1 MKNSKEAMMR
11 KKKNLGVAAVLVFL
25 SLCFMVL
32 ICNDNAWAQ
41 NKKLFVE
48 DELLIQFRIDTPKN
62 KADEALN
69 AHGATVADEIQQLR
83 IKRIKVP
90 AHVLETV
97 REALSHNPHVE
108 FIENNFLAEP
118 STTPNDSYYSSQWH
132 LPKINAPSGWDITSG
147 SESMPIAI
155 IDSGVDPDHPDLA
168 GKLIT
173 GYNFLGSNTD
183 THDVLGHGTAVAGTA
198 AAMTNNITGVA
209 GIACDNPIM
218 PLVVLNSSDY
228 ASYYDISRAITYA
241 VDHGVRVLNISIGGS
256 SSSST
261 LQSAADYAWNK
272 GALIFASA
280 MNNNTSTPYYPA
292 ACNHVVAVAA
302 TTSTDTKASFSSFGT
317 WIDISAPGA
326 SIYTT
331 KDGGGYGYWNG
342 TSFASP
348 LTAGLAALIWSINP
362 SLTNT
367 QVYDILTQN
376 ADDLGTLGF
385 DQYFG
390 FGRINALRSLLAA
403 METSPATD
411 TTAPVVSITSP
422 SNNTT
427 VSGVIS
433 VSISASDNVDVSKV
447 ELYINGNLYA
457 SDSSSPYTFTW
468 DTTKYANGTYT
479 LMAVAYDS
487 AGNIGQSATVTVNVL
502 TQQDTIAPKASITSP
517 SNGSTVGKKVT
528 INATA
533 SDNIAVTKLELYID
547 GVLKSVT
554 NTSSLSYNWNT
565 NTASKG
571 SHTITAKAYDGA
583 GNVGVYTITVYK

>member
-1 MKNSKEAMMR
+1 MKKTLQFS
-11 KKKNLGVAAVLVFL
+11 AVLVFI

-41 NKKLFVE
+41 NKKMFVE

-62 KADEALN
+62 KADEAVN
-69 AHGATVADEIQQLR
+69 AHGAMVADEIQQLR

-90 AHVLETV
+90 SHVIETV

-108 FIENNFLAEP
+108 FIENNFLAEA
-118 STTPNDSYYSSQWH
+118 SVIPNDSYYSSQWH

-147 SESMPIAI
+147 SESIPIAI

-218 PLVVLNSSDY
+218 PLVVLNSSNY

-241 VDHGVRVLNISIGGS
+241 VDHGVKVLNISIGGS

-292 ACNHVVAVAA
+292 ACNHVVAVSA
-302 TTSTDTKASFSSFGT
+302 TTSTDTKASFSSYGT
-317 WIDISAPGA
+317 WVDISAPGA

-331 KDGGGYGYWNG
+331 KDGGGYGYWSG

-390 FGRINALRSLLAA
+390 FGRINALKSLLAA
-403 METSPATD
+403 IENAPDID
-411 TTAPVVSITSP
+411 TTAPVASITSP
-422 SNNTT
+422 SNNATI
-427 VSGVIS
+427 SGVIS
-433 VSISASDNVDVSKV
+433 VSISASDNVGVSKV

-457 SDSSSPYTFTW
+457 SDSSSPYTFSW
-468 DTTKYANGTYT
+468 DTTKYANGNYT
-479 LMAVAYDS
+479 LTATAYDGS
-487 AGNIGQSATVTVNVL
+487 GNVGQSATVTVTVL
-502 TQQDTIAPKASITSP
+502 NQQDTIAPKASITSP
-517 SNGSTVGKKVT
+517 SNGFTVGKKVT

>member
-1 MKNSKEAMMR
+1 MKKTLQFS
-11 KKKNLGVAAVLVFL
+11 AVLVFI

-41 NKKLFVE
+41 NKKMFVE

-62 KADEALN
+62 KADEAVN
-69 AHGATVADEIQQLR
+69 AHGAMVADEIQQLR

-90 AHVLETV
+90 SHVIETV

-118 STTPNDSYYSSQWH
+118 STTPNDSYYPSQWH

-292 ACNHVVAVAA
+292 ACNHVVAVSA

-317 WIDISAPGA
+317 WVDISAPGA

-427 VSGVIS
+427 LSGVIS

-457 SDSSSPYTFTW
+457 SDSSSPYTFT
-468 DTTKYANGTYT
+468 
-479 LMAVAYDS
+479 
-487 AGNIGQSATVTVNVL
+487 
-502 TQQDTIAPKASITSP
+502 
-517 SNGSTVGKKVT
+517 
-528 INATA
+528 
-533 SDNIAVTKLELYID
+533 
-547 GVLKSVT
+547 
-554 NTSSLSYNWNT
+554 
-565 NTASKG
+565 
-571 SHTITAKAYDGA
+571 
-583 GNVGVYTITVYK
+583 

>member
-1 MKNSKEAMMR
+1 MK
-11 KKKNLGVAAVLVFL
+11 KKKNLGVSAVLVFL
-25 SLCFMVL
+25 SLCFMLL
-32 ICNDNAWAQ
+32 ICKDSAWAQ

-48 DELLIQFRIDTPKN
+48 DELLIQFRIDTPN
-62 KADEALN
+62 DKADEALN
-69 AHGATVADEIQQLR
+69 AHGAAVVDEIQQLR

-218 PLVVLNSSDY
+218 PLVVLNSSNY

-261 LQSAADYAWNK
+261 LQSAVDSAWNK

-280 MNNNTSTPYYPA
+280 MNNNNSTPYYPA
-292 ACNHVVAVAA
+292 ACNHVVAVTA

-317 WIDISAPGA
+317 WVDISAPGA

-362 SLTNT
+362 SLINT

-376 ADDLGTLGF
+376 ADDLGTLGY

-390 FGRINALRSLLAA
+390 YGRINALKSLLAA
-403 METSPATD
+403 IENAPDID
-411 TTAPVVSITSP
+411 TTAPVASITSP
-422 SNNTT
+422 SNNATI
-427 VSGVIS
+427 SGVIS

-447 ELYINGNLYA
+447 ELYINRNLYV

-479 LMAVAYDS
+479 LTAVAYDS

-502 TQQDTIAPKASITSP
+502 NQQDTIAPKASITSP

-571 SHTITAKAYDGA
+571 SHTITAKAFDAA
-583 GNVGVYTITVYK
+583 GNTGVYSITVYK

>member
-1 MKNSKEAMMR
+1 
-11 KKKNLGVAAVLVFL
+11 
-25 SLCFMVL
+25 
-32 ICNDNAWAQ
+32 
-41 NKKLFVE
+41 
-48 DELLIQFRIDTPKN
+48 
-62 KADEALN
+62 
-69 AHGATVADEIQQLR
+69 
-83 IKRIKVP
+83 
-90 AHVLETV
+90 
-97 REALSHNPHVE
+97 
-108 FIENNFLAEP
+108 
-118 STTPNDSYYSSQWH
+118 
-132 LPKINAPSGWDITSG
+132 
-147 SESMPIAI
+147 
-155 IDSGVDPDHPDLA
+155 
-168 GKLIT
+168 
-173 GYNFLGSNTD
+173 
-183 THDVLGHGTAVAGTA
+183 
-198 AAMTNNITGVA
+198 
-209 GIACDNPIM
+209 
-218 PLVVLNSSDY
+218 
-228 ASYYDISRAITYA
+228 
-241 VDHGVRVLNISIGGS
+241 
-256 SSSST
+256 
-261 LQSAADYAWNK
+261 
-272 GALIFASA
+272 

-292 ACNHVVAVAA
+292 ACNHVVAVSA
-302 TTSTDTKASFSSFGT
+302 TTSTDTKASFSSYGT
-317 WIDISAPGA
+317 WVDISAPGA

>member
-1 MKNSKEAMMR
+1 MK
-11 KKKNLGVAAVLVFL
+11 KKKNLGVSAVLVFL
-25 SLCFMVL
+25 SLCFMLL
-32 ICNDNAWAQ
+32 ICNENAWAQ

-108 FIENNFLAEP
+108 FIENNFLAEA
-118 STTPNDSYYSSQWH
+118 STTPNDSYYPSQWH

-155 IDSGVDPDHPDLA
+155 IDSGVDPDHPDLV

-198 AAMTNNITGVA
+198 AATTNNITGVA

-218 PLVVLNSSDY
+218 PLVVLNSSNY

-261 LQSAADYAWNK
+261 LQSAVDSAWNK

-292 ACNHVVAVAA
+292 ACNHVVAVSA

-317 WIDISAPGA
+317 WVDISAPGA

-362 SLTNT
+362 LLTNS

-390 FGRINALRSLLAA
+390 FGRINSLRSLLAA
-403 METSPATD
+403 MDTAPATD

-422 SNNTT
+422 ATNTT
-427 VSGVIS
+427 VCGVIS

-447 ELYINGNLYA
+447 ELYINGNSYA
-457 SDSSSPYTFTW
+457 SDSSSPYPFAW

-479 LMAVAYDS
+479 LRAVAYDS

-502 TQQDTIAPKASITSP
+502 NQQDTIAPKASITSP
-517 SNGSTVGKKVT
+517 SNGATVGKKVT

-533 SDNIAVTKLELYID
+533 SDNIAVTKLELHID

-565 NTASKG
+565 NTAAKG

-583 GNVGVYTITVYK
+583 GNSGVHTITVYK

>member
-1 MKNSKEAMMR
+1 MK
-11 KKKNLGVAAVLVFL
+11 KKKNLGVSEVLVFL
-25 SLCFMVL
+25 SLCFMLL
-32 ICNDNAWAQ
+32 ICKDSAWAQ

-69 AHGATVADEIQQLR
+69 AHGASVADEIQQLR

-118 STTPNDSYYSSQWH
+118 STTPNDSYYPSQWH

-147 SESMPIAI
+147 SESIPIAI

-218 PLVVLNSSDY
+218 PLVVLNSSNY

-261 LQSAADYAWNK
+261 LQSAVDSAWNK

-280 MNNNTSTPYYPA
+280 MNNNNSTPYYPA

-317 WIDISAPGA
+317 WVDISAPGA

-390 FGRINALRSLLAA
+390 FGRINSLRSLLAA
-403 METSPATD
+403 MDTSPATD

-422 SNNTT
+422 ANNTT

-502 TQQDTIAPKASITSP
+502 NQQDTIAPKASITSP